1 MGSLMDPETSTGKL
15 RRTIARGL
23 ALLAIAAAGVALVVV
38 VSDSLSDSGDGGRDG
53 KRARH
58 DRTQTQS
65 PEEETYVV
73 QPNDTLTGIAQE
85 TGVSLKKLQRFN
97 CNIDPQAL
105 PAGATLQLREPAP
118 DCDGSP
124 SG

>member
-1 MGSLMDPETSTGKL
+1 MDAETSTGKL
-15 RRTIARGL
+15 RQTIARAL
-23 ALLAIAAAGVALVVV
+23 ALLAIAAAAIALVVV
-38 VSDSLSDSGDGGRDG
+38 VSDSLSESGDGDRDG
-53 KRARH
+53 KRARQ

-73 QPNDTLTGIAQE
+73 QPNDTLAGIAEQ
-85 TGVSLKKLQRFN
+85 TGVSLERIQQYN

-105 PAGATLQLREPAP
+105 PAGATLQLRKPAEG
-118 DCDGSP
+118 CGSS